1 MKDEEKKMED
11 GKYRMKDE
19 EDMLYQKSYRK
30 MNTIKT
36 NSKRFY
42 VLRSTFYVFLASPLF
57 AGAQTIRVF
66 DTPNKNL
73 NFTRLANKL
82 SDIANYVIPFL
93 IGVAFVV
100 IIWGIFRYVR
110 SAGDTE
116 QVAKARLYVIY
127 GIIALFLML
136 SFWGFVMIIS
146 NSLFGD

>member
-1 MKDEEKKMED
+1 MKSNTSFIV
-11 GKYRMKDE
+11 RSLVSVPSSLFSNLSSLFSI
-19 EDMLYQKSYRK
+19 LYL
-30 MNTIKT
+30 T
-36 NSKRFY
+36 
-42 VLRSTFYVFLASPLF
+42 PLF

-66 DTPNKNL
+66 DTPNEDL
-73 NFTRLANKL
+73 SFTLIANRF

-110 SAGDTE
+110 SAGDAE
-116 QVAKARLYVIY
+116 QVVKGRMYIIY
-127 GIIALFLML
+127 GVLALFMML